1 MTSHQAAAAHHV
13 TWERYMADRERE
25 AAMLRGEVEHRRR
38 AVSAGAPTPTDEREG
53 KETAI
58 GQVDRRL

>member
-1 MTSHQAAAAHHV
+1 LPA
-13 TWERYMADRERE
+13 REIE

-38 AVSAGAPTPTDEREG
+38 IASGEDADEREG